1 MKHFDFD
8 ELMHSNV
15 ALAQGFLNEPFFYD
29 EVDVYDNL
37 ESLVNNVLDPIRE
50 LVAVPVIITSGYRC
64 ERLNK
69 LVGGVPNSQH
79 RTGHAADF
87 YVKGFSRNDMKKL
100 FIQLREKIEFDQL
113 ILYVNR
119 GFIHVSYV
127 DAASNRDEAIV
138 RLEI

>member
-87 YVKGFSRNDMKKL
+87 YVKGFSKNDMEKL
-100 FIQLREKIEFDQL
+100 FLQLSKEFDYDQI
-113 ILYVNR
+113 ILYTHR

-127 DAASNRDEAIV
+127 GPELNRGEAII
-138 RLEI
+138 RRR

>member
-8 ELMHSNV
+8 ELTRSNV

-87 YVKGFSRNDMKKL
+87 YVKGFSKNDMEKL
-100 FIQLREKIEFDQL
+100 FLQLSKEFDYDQI
-113 ILYVNR
+113 ILYTHR

-127 DAASNRDEAIV
+127 GPELNRGEAII
-138 RLEI
+138 RRR